1 MSDSSEDILNALFG
15 QTKLQYIES
24 LENRL
29 TDSIL
34 DMQDNVILPNLKLMK
49 PSQSLFLREDIFSKY
64 LDKIMYD
71 AFQNPKNQTCP
82 IKSVFYTDYFITIDF
97 IDFLYKI
104 PNILLSS
111 ITKCKSNP
119 NIRFYVIPI
128 RLNLTYKSAHSNV
141 IIIDNSEGTIE
152 FFEPH
157 GSMFQGFNVPK
168 PYNIENHIKTL
179 VSRLFPLRSQLYKYK
194 NVQNNCPMGLG
205 LQSKQNIIN
214 PKSGHCLAWSLLFIH
229 VRILNLFL
237 HPDDVINYFTGKF
250 TPTELDRYMRRY
262 IALLE
267 NTTLYSQGKTLPNF
281 KYHLLLTQQERYN
294 ISNRITTLTEQY
306 LLESSTTKNREVI
319 NEIFEELI
327 SYHKYPR
334 FNDIFFSIV
343 NKFIEEFKYIPEQV
357 ESIFGTDIFDSS
369 KRKLSPTTE
378 EPRESKLSKTQVSP
392 LTLLFGESENPTS
405 DITSDTISDTTSNTS
420 DTKIEKTN
428 SESTSESE
436 SEPESESESES
447 DNNSDDEELDELY
460 ERFH

>member
-1 MSDSSEDILNALFG
+1 MSDSSEEILNALFG

-24 LENRL
+24 LENDV

-49 PSQSLFLREDIFSKY
+49 PSQSLFLREDIFSKF
-64 LDKIMYD
+64 LDKIIYD
-71 AFQNPKNQTCP
+71 AFQNPKTQTCP

-97 IDFLYKI
+97 VDFIYKI

-157 GSMFQGFNVPK
+157 GSMFQGFSVPK
-168 PYNIENHIKTL
+168 PYHIENHIKTL
-179 VSRLFPLRSQLYKYK
+179 VSRLFPLRSQIYKYK

-214 PKSGHCLAWSLLFIH
+214 PQSGHCLAWSLLFIH

-237 HPDDVINYFTGKF
+237 HPDDVINYFTTKF
-250 TPTELDRYMRRY
+250 TAVDLDRYMRRY

-267 NTTLYSQGKTLPNF
+267 NTTLYSQSKTLPSF
-281 KYHLLLTQQERYN
+281 KYHLFLSQEERYN
-294 ISNRITTLTEQY
+294 ISNRITSLTEQY
-306 LLESSTTKNREVI
+306 LLESSTAKNKEVI
-319 NEIFEELI
+319 NKIFEELI
-327 SYHKYPR
+327 SYHKFPR
-334 FNDIFFSIV
+334 FNDIFFSTV
-343 NKFIEEFKYIPEQV
+343 NEFIEEFKYIPEPV
-357 ESIFGTDIFDSS
+357 ESLFGPDS

-378 EPRESKLSKTQVSP
+378 EPRESKLSKTEPSP
-392 LTLLFGESENPTS
+392 LTLLFGESDTTTDTKT
-405 DITSDTISDTTSNTS
+405 DITTDITTDTTT
-420 DTKIEKTN
+420 DTTKEKT
-428 SESTSESE
+428 SASA
-436 SEPESESESES
+436 SESESES
-447 DNNSDDEELDELY
+447 NYNSDDEELDELY